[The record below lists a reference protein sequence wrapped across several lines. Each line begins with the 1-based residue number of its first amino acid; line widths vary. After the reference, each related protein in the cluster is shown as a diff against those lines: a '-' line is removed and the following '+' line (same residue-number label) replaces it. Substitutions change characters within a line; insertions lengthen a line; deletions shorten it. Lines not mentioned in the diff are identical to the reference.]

1 MTAEGTPAHGFAGV
15 NGIPVTPFKHSC
27 EIDYEALA
35 EIVRRIASSDV
46 DVVVAC
52 GNTGEYGA
60 LTSTEAID
68 VAGATIDAA
77 EGCASLVGVGG
88 DVATAV
94 REARAALARG
104 ATGIM
109 VHYPSDV
116 YLSERGLIEY
126 YGRIIS
132 GTDAPVVLYVR
143 DRGLPF
149 KVLDKVLRFE
159 NVVAVKYALP
169 DILGFGAFVRAFGND
184 VVALCGLAEMWA
196 PFFSVLGAKGFTS
209 GLVNVAPTLSVGM
222 WSELRSGNM
231 PGALEFWEKIRPF
244 EELRGRHRS
253 ALNVS
258 VVKAAMVLRGLLPD
272 ASVRPPIAE
281 LSQTEMDEVRDVV
294 DSWNLGD

>member
-1 MTAEGTPAHGFAGV
+1 MPGFAGI
-15 NGIPVTPFKHSC
+15 NGIPVTPFRQGG
-27 EIDYEALA
+27 EIDYDKLA
-35 EIVRRIASSDV
+35 EIVRRMAASKV

-52 GNTGEYGA
+52 GNTSEYAA
-60 LTSTEAID
+60 LTSTEAVE
-68 VAGATIDAA
+68 VARTTIDATV
-77 EGCASLVGVGG
+77 GSVSLVGVGG

-94 REARAALARG
+94 REAKFALARG

-116 YLSERGLIEY
+116 YVSGRGLIEY
-126 YGRIIS
+126 YERIIL
-132 GTDAPVVLYVR
+132 GADGPIVLYVR

-149 KVLDKVLRFE
+149 EVLDKVLRFE
-159 NVVAVKYALP
+159 NVVAVKYAVP
-169 DILGFGAFVRAFGND
+169 DILGFGSFVREFGSD

-209 GLVNVAPTLSVGM
+209 GLVNVAPTLSLGM
-222 WSELRSGNM
+222 WSELHSGNM
-231 PGALEFWEKIRPF
+231 SRAMELWQKIRPF

-258 VVKAAMVLRGLLPD
+258 VVKAAMVCRGFLVD

-281 LSQTEMDEVRDVV
+281 LSQAEMDEVRHVV
-294 DSWNLGD
+294 NSWNLSG